1 MRSPMNAAAV
11 VLLVLAGTGLV
22 LGTSARWRPRLA
34 VVMPLVLGAA
44 CAVAGT
50 VLAVSAAHPDLAD
63 RLLFGLPGTPAPLR
77 TAAATAAA
85 VAAAAVLFRAE
96 GRLTGWWARVRAA
109 RRLSA
114 GAPSFLGVDL
124 PGRSESMREV
134 AAVAGRPRVFFGLSG
149 WSATMEEYFYRGVF
163 LLGFAGIVPLA
174 VLLPSQAAWYGLN
187 HVAFGL
193 PALLGKT
200 LLGAALGVAAVW
212 GGVVPALLG
221 HAAYQLLV
229 YRQFPARA
237 AAAGGGV
244 R

>member
-11 VLLVLAGTGLV
+11 VLLVLAVTGLV
-22 LGTSARWRPRLA
+22 LGTNARWRPRLA

-44 CAVAGT
+44 CATAGT
-50 VLAVSAAHPDLAD
+50 VLAVSAAHADLTA
-63 RLLFGLPGTPAPLR
+63 RMLFGLEGTPGLLR
-77 TAAATAAA
+77 TASATAAA
-85 VAAAAVLFRAE
+85 VAAAAVLFRVE
-96 GRLTGWWARVRAA
+96 GRLTGWWARARAA

-114 GAPSFLGVDL
+114 GAPSFFGVDL
-124 PGRSESMREV
+124 PGRSESMRGV
-134 AAVAGRPRVFFGLSG
+134 AAVAGKPRVFLGLSG
-149 WSATMEEYFYRGVF
+149 WSAVMEEYFYRGVF

-187 HVAFGL
+187 HLAFGV

-212 GGVVPALLG
+212 GGVLPAMLA
-221 HAAYQLLV
+221 HAVYQLLV

-237 AAAGGGV
+237 TAAGGSL